1 MKKRTLYT
9 VAAIAAAGAA
19 TAAWHD
25 APARAKTAPQL
36 QPAPAATLKRP
47 LLLSGMVDAMD
58 SQQIIVPPSNS
69 SPIVLRNFIDEGAV
83 VKPGDVL
90 LQTETSESGSV
101 RQLQLDAELARS
113 RAEKEIAD
121 LDVKAV
127 EAELEL
133 AKAAAALA
141 KAKVDAALP
150 KAQISALDFDRYQGE
165 RERAERD
172 FDVKKKT
179 SASASDAV
187 ARRRT
192 DAELEMK
199 KLQVNIAFSV
209 AQQELVIVR
218 AKRAGVVVHGYS
230 EWRGERFDE
239 GSSAFPGNT
248 VGQVMGTD
256 QMRVRGWALEA
267 DRSFIAEGQTVRL
280 GFDALPGAAV
290 TAKIKSIASA
300 PEARGSWG
308 NGRYF
313 RFDIE
318 LPAKHALPLVAG
330 MSVLIE
336 PIGAPANAA
345 TAATAAAELAI
356 EGEIASRVAL
366 PISPPPIPE
375 VYQFTLSRLAPEGS
389 MVRTG
394 QPIATFDAN
403 QIASQLATALSA
415 LKEKQSA
422 LAKTRL
428 ENAER
433 ERSAALAIAEA
444 QSNYERAQRKATQP
458 KELIRRVDYD
468 KLVIERDLA
477 ERLAALAVR
486 QGDAQQRA
494 RKAEV
499 AGLLGEIG
507 KHEDAIALLT
517 KGQSELTVKAA
528 RDGIV
533 MYRKQFNGEKFVVG
547 SQVWKGLSVATL
559 ADPAQLIVRAK
570 VPEVQ
575 AAAIQIGQGA
585 RVTVPGANTT
595 LAAKVSGLGHT
606 YHGKSQSQPIVVLD
620 IELEFESA
628 PKGLKPGAAVQVS
641 LQPAKGKS

>member
-1 MKKRTLYT
+1 MKKRTLYA
-9 VAAIAAAGAA
+9 VAAIAAAAA
-19 TAAWHD
+19 AMMAWHD
-25 APARAKTAPQL
+25 APAGAKTTPQL
-36 QPAPAATLKRP
+36 KPAPAAALKRP
-47 LLLSGMVDAMD
+47 LMLSGMVDAMD
-58 SQQIIVPPSNS
+58 SQPIIVPPSNS
-69 SPIVLRNFIDEGAV
+69 SPVVLRNFIDEGAV

-101 RQLQLDAELARS
+101 RQLKMDAELARS

-172 FDVKKKT
+172 FEVKKKT
-179 SASASDAV
+179 SASAADAV

-267 DRSFIAEGQTVRL
+267 DRSFIAEGQTARL
-280 GFDALPGAAV
+280 GFDALPGATV
-290 TAKIKSIASA
+290 TARIKTIASA
-300 PEARGSWG
+300 PAARGSWG

-318 LPAKHALPLVAG
+318 LPAAHALPLVAG

-336 PIGAPANAA
+336 PIGSPSAGASAPAP
-345 TAATAAAELAI
+345 AELAV

-366 PISPPPIPE
+366 PISPPPIPD

-389 MVRTG
+389 AVRTG

-403 QIASQLATALSA
+403 QIASQLETARSA

-433 ERSAALAIAEA
+433 ERSAVLAIAEA

-486 QGDAQQRA
+486 QSDAQQRA

-507 KHEDAIALLT
+507 KHEDAIAILT

-575 AAAIQIGQGA
+575 AAAIQVGQGA

-641 LQPAKGKS
+641 LQPAKGKAL

>member
-1 MKKRTLYT
+1 MKKRTLY
-9 VAAIAAAGAA
+9 AASAIAAAA
-19 TAAWHD
+19 
-25 APARAKTAPQL
+25 
-36 QPAPAATLKRP
+36 AATLAWHGAPAGAKATPQPRPASAAALERP

-58 SQQIIVPPSNS
+58 SQPIIVPPSNS
-69 SPIVLRNFIDEGAV
+69 APVVLRNFIDEGAV
-83 VKPGDVL
+83 VKVGDVL

-101 RQLQLDAELARS
+101 RQLKLDAELARS

-121 LDVKAV
+121 VDVKAV

-165 RERAERD
+165 RERAARD
-172 FDVKKKT
+172 FEVKQK
-179 SASASDAV
+179 ASAGAAEAV

-199 KLQVNIAFSV
+199 KLQVNIAFSE

-267 DRSFIAEGQTVRL
+267 DRRFIAEGQTVRL
-280 GFDALPGAAV
+280 GFDALPRGTV
-290 TAKIKSIASA
+290 TAKIKTIASA

-313 RFDIE
+313 RFDVE
-318 LPAKHALPLVAG
+318 LPANHALPLVAG

-336 PIGAPANAA
+336 PVGVPSASAA
-345 TAATAAAELAI
+345 TPAPAELAI
-356 EGEIASRVAL
+356 EGEVASRVAS
-366 PISPPPIPE
+366 PISPPAIPD
-375 VYQFTLSRLAPEGS
+375 VYQFTLARMAPEGS
-389 MVRTG
+389 PVRAG

-403 QIASQLATALSA
+403 QIASQLATAVSA

-486 QGDAQQRA
+486 QGEAQQRA

-507 KHEDAIALLT
+507 KHEDTIGLLT
-517 KGQSELTVKAA
+517 KGQAALTVKAA

-575 AAAIQIGQGA
+575 AAAIRLGQGA

-595 LAAKVSGLGHT
+595 LAARVSGLGHT

-628 PKGLKPGAAVQVS
+628 PKDLKPGAAVQVS
-641 LQPAKGKS
+641 LQPAKGKT

>member
-1 MKKRTLYT
+1 MKKRTLYA
-9 VAAIAAAGAA
+9 VAAIAAAAAA
-19 TAAWHD
+19 TLAWHD
-25 APARAKTAPQL
+25 APAGAKAAPQPT
-36 QPAPAATLKRP
+36 PAPAAALKRP

-58 SQQIIVPPSNS
+58 SQPIIVPPSNS
-69 SPIVLRNFIDEGAV
+69 SPVVLRNFIDEGAV
-83 VKPGDVL
+83 VKVGDVL

-101 RQLQLDAELARS
+101 RQLKMDAELARS
-113 RAEKEIAD
+113 RAEKETAD

-165 RERAERD
+165 RERAARD
-172 FDVKKKT
+172 FEVKQKT
-179 SASASDAV
+179 SAGAAEAV

-199 KLQVNIAFSV
+199 KLQVNIAFSE

-267 DRSFIAEGQTVRL
+267 DRPFIAEGQTVRL
-280 GFDALPGAAV
+280 GFDALPRAAV
-290 TAKIKSIASA
+290 TAKIKTIASA

-318 LPAKHALPLVAG
+318 LPANHALPLVAG
-330 MSVLIE
+330 MSVLVE
-336 PIGAPANAA
+336 PVGAPSAGAA
-345 TAATAAAELAI
+345 APAPAELAI
-356 EGEIASRVAL
+356 EGEIASRVAS
-366 PISPPPIPE
+366 PISPPAIPD

-389 MVRTG
+389 PVRAG

-403 QIASQLATALSA
+403 QIASQLATAVSA

-477 ERLAALAVR
+477 ERLAALALR
-486 QGDAQQRA
+486 QGAAQQRA

-507 KHEDAIALLT
+507 KHEDTIGLLT
-517 KGQSELTVKAA
+517 NGQAALTVKAA

-575 AAAIQIGQGA
+575 AAAIQLGQGA

-606 YHGKSQSQPIVVLD
+606 YHGKSQSQPIIVLD

-628 PKGLKPGAAVQVS
+628 PKDLKPGAAVQVS
-641 LQPAKGKS
+641 LRPAKGKT